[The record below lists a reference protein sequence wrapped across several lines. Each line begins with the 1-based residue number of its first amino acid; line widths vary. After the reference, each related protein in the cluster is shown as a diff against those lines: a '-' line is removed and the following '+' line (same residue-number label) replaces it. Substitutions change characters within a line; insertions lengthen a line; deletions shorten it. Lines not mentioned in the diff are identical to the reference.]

1 MNPDVTRQELHH
13 RTLDLHFYRLSNGLY
28 EVTGRVTDVK
38 TYPFRLQLATEDLPA
53 GSPVHD
59 IEVSLILDETLTVQD
74 ASAQTRA
81 TPFGICHG
89 AKQTLSPLIGLKI
102 AAGWNK
108 KVRDLLAG
116 SASCTHMM
124 ELLGPMA
131 TTALQGVAP
140 KRIEEIDRPENEHL
154 RLAKV
159 NSCFAYS
166 DKREIV
172 ARLWPHLAKPGAPDN
187 TDAGIAN
194 PTNKTV

>member
-1 MNPDVTRQELHH
+1 
-13 RTLDLHFYRLSNGLY
+13 
-28 EVTGRVTDVK
+28 
-38 TYPFRLQLATEDLPA
+38 
-53 GSPVHD
+53 
-59 IEVSLILDETLTVQD
+59 
-74 ASAQTRA
+74 
-81 TPFGICHG
+81 
-89 AKQTLSPLIGLKI
+89 
-102 AAGWNK
+102 
-108 KVRDLLAG
+108 
-116 SASCTHMM
+116 MM